1 MSFLGGWK
9 LKKAPGSMSS
19 SVSALNPSAS
29 QTQITPEQNIVTS
42 VKPADNQMTKFNGL
56 KRRLAKD
63 RNLFKESKD

>member
-1 MSFLGGWK
+1 MSFLSGWK
-9 LKKAPGSMSS
+9 MKKTPGATSS
-19 SVSALNPSAS
+19 NISALNPSKLQA
-29 QTQITPEQNIVTS
+29 QVTPEQNIVAS